1 MVVITII
8 IWVFLFG
15 TEATEKM
22 ELEDWKT
29 EKKCYILNSIEHV
42 NKYG

>member
-1 MVVITII
+1 MKTEYMVVITII

-29 EKKCYILNSIEHV
+29 EKKNAIF
-42 NKYG
+42 